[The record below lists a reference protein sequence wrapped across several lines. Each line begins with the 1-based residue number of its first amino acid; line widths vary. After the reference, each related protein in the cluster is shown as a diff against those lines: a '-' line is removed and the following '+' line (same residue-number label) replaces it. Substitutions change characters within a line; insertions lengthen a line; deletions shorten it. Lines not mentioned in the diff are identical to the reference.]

1 MNYIPNVARKGP
13 AAEGGLWAANANAVD
28 GGTMFNLAK
37 PSGIFPAGIYPMY
50 FPDAIERIGFNI
62 LPCGK
67 YTGDK
72 FGNFGTYSFHWTATV
87 TSDNKNYRIT
97 IGNNSCNFS
106 TYAETGSSNNVRCV
120 ANY

>member
-1 MNYIPNVARKGP
+1 
-13 AAEGGLWAANANAVD
+13 
-28 GGTMFNLAK
+28 MFNLAK
-37 PSGIFPAGIYPMY
+37 PSGIFPAGKYPMY
-50 FPDAIERIGFNI
+50 FPDAIERIGVQYPALRQIF
-62 LPCGK
+62 
-67 YTGDK
+67 TGDK

-120 ANY
+120 ANYYADLQRISAGFAAVCIGCLRGKSLPQR

>member
-1 MNYIPNVARKGP
+1 
-13 AAEGGLWAANANAVD
+13 
-28 GGTMFNLAK
+28 
-37 PSGIFPAGIYPMY
+37 MY

-106 TYAETGSSNNVRCV
+106 TYGRDGFFEQRPVRGQLLADLQRISAGFAAVCIGCLRG
-120 ANY
+120 NPSPQR

>member
-1 MNYIPNVARKGP
+1 
-13 AAEGGLWAANANAVD
+13 
-28 GGTMFNLAK
+28 MFNLAK
-37 PSGIFPAGIYPMY
+37 PSGIFPAGKYPMY

-106 TYAETGSSNNVRCV
+106 TYAEAGSSNNVRCV

>member
-1 MNYIPNVARKGP
+1 MNYIPNVARKGA

-37 PSGIFPAGIYPMY
+37 PSGIFPAGKYPMY

-87 TSDNKNYRIT
+87 TSDNKNYRCLLYT
-97 IGNNSCNFS
+97 SPS
-106 TYAETGSSNNVRCV
+106 PRDS
-120 ANY
+120 